1 MVSII
6 VFEVDFIL
14 SSTCLESRHLWVP
27 KTISKTLNPPNER
40 SKTSREVIIYDESQE
55 CSKRRREKRLGL
67 EIVKANLLET
77 LRKWVSSEFEIKQ
90 DKMKNQENQ
99 CTRLSDWDWQQKRKT
114 FDISNEFFWY
124 VYVKLILLLTF
135 GRWRISTVGLKI
147 IKHRAVSLAP
157 LILLD
162 CGNKRISAENWFFF
176 CYLHFRLKKTA
187 DDAHEF
193 VTKTNH
199 IVRRLQFSS
208 TFSFRFPIDFYTLLC
223 AHRKQLTIIMCRRED
238 DEMKTLLE

>member
-1 MVSII
+1 
-6 VFEVDFIL
+6 
-14 SSTCLESRHLWVP
+14 
-27 KTISKTLNPPNER
+27 
-40 SKTSREVIIYDESQE
+40 
-55 CSKRRREKRLGL
+55 
-67 EIVKANLLET
+67 
-77 LRKWVSSEFEIKQ
+77 
-90 DKMKNQENQ
+90 MKNQENQ

-176 CYLHFRLKKTA
+176 CYLHFRLRKTA

-199 IVRRLQFSS
+199 IVRRLSIFIDFQFSIS
-208 TFSFRFPIDFYTLLC
+208 YRFLYASMRPSKTVNNNHVPRRRWRNENSAWVSSRLMIFADGIGYTEIKWKSFEWNLAVKKRNNFWNDIWYFV
-223 AHRKQLTIIMCRRED
+223 D
-238 DEMKTLLE
+238 D